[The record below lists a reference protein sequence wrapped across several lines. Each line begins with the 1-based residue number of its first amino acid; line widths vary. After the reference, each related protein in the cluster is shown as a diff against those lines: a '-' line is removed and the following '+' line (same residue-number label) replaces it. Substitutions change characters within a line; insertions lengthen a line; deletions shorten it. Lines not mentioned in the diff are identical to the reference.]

1 MAHVYM
7 KVSINGGTPIAGWF
21 TVENLIKMD
30 DLGIPLF
37 QEPPYIYIYT
47 SEIYLHLDGCR
58 AGPFAFVTVCC
69 SQEISQKEI
78 WSMDVACTSPLGYF
92 G

>member
-37 QEPPYIYIYT
+37 QEPPYIYIY
-47 SEIYLHLDGCR
+47 
-58 AGPFAFVTVCC
+58 
-69 SQEISQKEI
+69 K
-78 WSMDVACTSPLGYF
+78 
-92 G
+92 